1 MKSHAASRSAS
12 PVHFLRTASPSAS
25 LSPAVREASAFYAP
39 PYDNDLDDAFL
50 WNLVKYL
57 GPVSDLH
64 LTRRGSASLFTVET
78 PARTQQRAGG
88 EGRRRIGFLLR
99 ADADDSAHTP
109 SPIDADAL
117 RRLDVDEVYVLR
129 EADVTHRLPD
139 VLFIISRWVRGLF
152 SERGRTNLGQ
162 LATDAAHDASMR
174 PGDDRVC
181 LSYSDEAPATLLR
194 LNAPVA
200 VPDEVVVCRQSLRR
214 RPGTH
219 GSQQSVPPRRR
230 YRRSA

>member
-1 MKSHAASRSAS
+1 MKLCAISRSAS
-12 PVHFLRTASPSAS
+12 PVHLLRTASPATS
-25 LSPAVREASAFYAP
+25 LSPTVREATAFYAP
-39 PYDNDLDDAFL
+39 PYDDDLDDAFL

-64 LTRRGSASLFTVET
+64 LTRRGSASLFIVET
-78 PARTQQRAGG
+78 PARTHQHPHGG
-88 EGRRRIGFLLR
+88 GRRRIGFLLR
-99 ADADDSAHTP
+99 SDAAGNANAS
-109 SPIDADAL
+109 SLIDADAL

-152 SERGRTNLGQ
+152 SERGRTNLER
-162 LATDAAHDASMR
+162 LATRPAHGASVH

-181 LSYSDEAPATLLR
+181 LSYSDEAPATSLR
-194 LNAPVA
+194 LDAPVA
-200 VPDEVVVCRQSLRR
+200 IPPEVVICRHRLRR
-214 RPGTH
+214 RPGTNRP
-219 GSQQSVPPRRR
+219 QQGVPPRRR

>member
-1 MKSHAASRSAS
+1 MKPHAASRSAS
-12 PVHFLRTASPSAS
+12 PFQLLRTACPSAS
-25 LSPAVREASAFYAP
+25 SSLTVRDASAFYAP
-39 PYDNDLDDAFL
+39 PYDDDLDDAFL

-64 LTRRGSASLFTVET
+64 LTRRGSASLFIVET
-78 PARTQQRAGG
+78 PSRTQRDAGG

-99 ADADDSAHTP
+99 SDADGGANTP
-109 SPIDADAL
+109 SSIDADAF

-139 VLFIISRWVRGLF
+139 VLFMISRWVERLF
-152 SERGRTNLGQ
+152 SERGRTNLQ
-162 LATDAAHDASMR
+162 RLATPSARGASVR

-181 LSYSDEAPATLLR
+181 LSYADEAPAASLR

-200 VPDEVVVCRQSLRR
+200 VPDEVVICRHRLRR